1 METKEL
7 YKVFKKSSGI
17 STDTRKIIKNCI
29 FFCLT
34 GDKFDGNKFA
44 DEALKK
50 GAKKVVV
57 DNPLLNNPNF
67 IVVKDALKS
76 LQNLAKHHRLNLK
89 NTNVIGLT
97 GSNGKTTTKELI
109 HKVLCSKYK
118 TISTFGNLNNHIGVP
133 LSLLKIKDD
142 SEFAVIEMGANRIG
156 EIEFLSDLVQPDYGY
171 ITNFGKAHL
180 EGFGSFEGVVIGKTE
195 LYKWINKNKK
205 KLFINGDNLIQ
216 KKFID
221 ENAIV
226 FGQDKNFQFEFQ
238 LVSNDFVDINYKNIN
253 IKSNLFGAYNSYNVM
268 CAISVGLFFN
278 IDINTIKKVIE
289 KYTQKNNRSQII
301 SQGNKKIILD
311 AYNANPTSMKLSI
324 DSFLNFQDKKLL
336 ILGDMFELGEYS
348 FDEHMFVIKYIE
360 NKKNTKSFLVGNEFY
375 KHKKESLTISFYK
388 TKNDLKKF
396 ISKNKIKETSILIK
410 GSRSMQMEDL
420 INTL

>member
-7 YKVFKKSSGI
+7 YKAFKKSSGI

-109 HKVLCSKYK
+109 HKVLCSKHK

-375 KHKKESLTISFYK
+375 KHKKQSLTISFYK

>member
-57 DNPLLNNPNF
+57 DNPLLDNPNF

-348 FDEHMFVIKYIE
+348 FDEHMFVINYIE

-375 KHKKESLTISFYK
+375 KHKKQSLTISFYK

>member
-57 DNPLLNNPNF
+57 DNPLLNNPKF
-67 IVVKDALKS
+67 IVVRDALKS

-238 LVSNDFVDINYKNIN
+238 IVSNDFVDINYKNIN

-375 KHKKESLTISFYK
+375 KHKKQSLTISFYK

>member
-7 YKVFKKSSGI
+7 YKAFKKSSGI

-57 DNPLLNNPNF
+57 DNPLLDNPNF

-109 HKVLCSKYK
+109 HKVLCSKHK

-278 IDINTIKKVIE
+278 IDINTIKRVIE

-375 KHKKESLTISFYK
+375 KHKKQSLTISFYK

>member
-1 METKEL
+1 M
-7 YKVFKKSSGI
+7 
-17 STDTRKIIKNCI
+17 
-29 FFCLT
+29 
-34 GDKFDGNKFA
+34 
-44 DEALKK
+44 
-50 GAKKVVV
+50 VV

-89 NTNVIGLT
+89 NTNIIGLT

-109 HKVLCSKYK
+109 HKVLSSKYK

-142 SEFAVIEMGANRIG
+142 SEFAVIEMGANHIG

-238 LVSNDFVDINYKNIN
+238 LVSNEFVDINYKNIN

-278 IDINTIKKVIE
+278 IDINTIKRVIE
-289 KYTQKNNRSQII
+289 KYTEIQIE
-301 SQGNKKIILD
+301 KI
-311 AYNANPTSMKLSI
+311 
-324 DSFLNFQDKKLL
+324 
-336 ILGDMFELGEYS
+336 
-348 FDEHMFVIKYIE
+348 
-360 NKKNTKSFLVGNEFY
+360 
-375 KHKKESLTISFYK
+375 
-388 TKNDLKKF
+388 DLKWQACFQEKHRR
-396 ISKNKIKETSILIK
+396 EK
-410 GSRSMQMEDL
+410 GEKKS
-420 INTL
+420 

>member
-57 DNPLLNNPNF
+57 DNPLLNNPKF
-67 IVVKDALKS
+67 IVVRDALKS

-89 NTNVIGLT
+89 NTNIIGLT

-109 HKVLCSKYK
+109 HKVLSSKYK

-142 SEFAVIEMGANRIG
+142 SEFAVIEMGANHIG

-348 FDEHMFVIKYIE
+348 FDEHMFVVKYIE

-375 KHKKESLTISFYK
+375 KHKKQSLTISFYK

>member
-7 YKVFKKSSGI
+7 YKVFKISSGI

-29 FFCLT
+29 FFCLN
-34 GDKFDGNKFA
+34 GNKFDGNKFA

-89 NTNVIGLT
+89 NTNIIGLT

-109 HKVLCSKYK
+109 HKVLSSKYK

-142 SEFAVIEMGANRIG
+142 SEFAVIEMGANHIG

-238 LVSNDFVDINYKNIN
+238 LVSNEFVDINYKNIN
-253 IKSNLFGAYNSYNVM
+253 IKSNLFGAYN
-268 CAISVGLFFN
+268 
-278 IDINTIKKVIE
+278 
-289 KYTQKNNRSQII
+289 
-301 SQGNKKIILD
+301 
-311 AYNANPTSMKLSI
+311 
-324 DSFLNFQDKKLL
+324 
-336 ILGDMFELGEYS
+336 
-348 FDEHMFVIKYIE
+348 
-360 NKKNTKSFLVGNEFY
+360 
-375 KHKKESLTISFYK
+375 
-388 TKNDLKKF
+388 
-396 ISKNKIKETSILIK
+396 
-410 GSRSMQMEDL
+410 
-420 INTL
+420 

>member
-89 NTNVIGLT
+89 NTNIIGLT

-109 HKVLCSKYK
+109 HKVLSSKYK

-142 SEFAVIEMGANRIG
+142 SEFAVIEMGANHIG

-348 FDEHMFVIKYIE
+348 FDEHMFVVKYIE

-375 KHKKESLTISFYK
+375 KHKKQSLTISFYK